1 MASEK
6 ARIHRDRLMVGRAC
20 CAAVPR
26 AVIHGTFAFQTV
38 TGVLRATVTSTAV
51 SGV

>member
-26 AVIHGTFAFQTV
+26 AVIHGSFAFRSAAV
-38 TGVLRATVTSTAV
+38 VRATATAASV